1 MIDILSE
8 IGEILCLGFGLLFI
22 FTLLHSLFSTDSV
35 GNKTQYRSGGNKKG
49 LIPIIGIFFGICI
62 GVYLGNIFSETW
74 AIVGAICLGL
84 AGLLISISMSKQV
97 QDF

>member
-8 IGEILCLGFGLLFI
+8 IGEILSLGFGLLFI
-22 FTLLHSLFSTDSV
+22 FTVLHSFFSTDSI
-35 GNKTQYRSGGNKKG
+35 GKSQYRSGGNMKG
-49 LIPIIGIFFGICI
+49 IIPIIGVFFGICI

-84 AGLLISISMSKQV
+84 LGLLISISMSKQV

>member
-22 FTLLHSLFSTDSV
+22 FTLLHSIFSTDSV
-35 GNKTQYRSGGNKKG
+35 GKAQYRSGGNMKG
-49 LIPIIGIFFGICI
+49 LMPIIGGFFGICI

-74 AIVGAICLGL
+74 AVVGAICLGL
-84 AGLLISISMSKQV
+84 AGILISISMSKQV

>member
-8 IGEILCLGFGLLFI
+8 VGEILCLGFGLLFI

-35 GNKTQYRSGGNKKG
+35 GKAQYKSGGNMKG

-84 AGLLISISMSKQV
+84 VGLLISISMSKQV

>member
-22 FTLLHSLFSTDSV
+22 FTLLHSLFSTDSI
-35 GNKTQYRSGGNKKG
+35 GKTQYRSGGNLKG
-49 LIPIIGIFFGICI
+49 LIPIIGVFFGICI

-74 AIVGAICLGL
+74 AVVGAICLGL
-84 AGLLISISMSKQV
+84 AGILISISMSKQV

>member
-22 FTLLHSLFSTDSV
+22 FTLLHSLFSTESV
-35 GNKTQYRSGGNKKG
+35 GKAQYRSGGNMKG
-49 LIPIIGIFFGICI
+49 FIPIIGIFFGICI

-74 AIVGAICLGL
+74 AVVGAVCLGL
-84 AGLLISISMSKQV
+84 LGLFISISMSKQV

>member
-8 IGEILCLGFGLLFI
+8 IGEILSLGFGLLFI
-22 FTLLHSLFSTDSV
+22 FTVLHSLFSTDSI
-35 GNKTQYRSGGNKKG
+35 GKSQYRSGGNMKG
-49 LIPIIGIFFGICI
+49 IIPIVGVFFGICI

-74 AIVGAICLGL
+74 AVVGAICLGL
-84 AGLLISISMSKQV
+84 LGLFISISMSKQV

>member
-35 GNKTQYRSGGNKKG
+35 GKAQYRSGGNMKG

>member
-22 FTLLHSLFSTDSV
+22 FTLLHSIFSTDSV
-35 GNKTQYRSGGNKKG
+35 GKAQYRSGGNMKG
-49 LIPIIGIFFGICI
+49 LIPIIGGFFGICI

-74 AIVGAICLGL
+74 AVVGAICLGL
-84 AGLLISISMSKQV
+84 AGILISISMSKQV